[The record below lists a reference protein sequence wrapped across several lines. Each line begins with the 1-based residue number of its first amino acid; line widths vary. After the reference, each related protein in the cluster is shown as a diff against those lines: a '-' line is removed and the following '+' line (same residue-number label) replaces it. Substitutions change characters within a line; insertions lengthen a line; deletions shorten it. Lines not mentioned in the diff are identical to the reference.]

1 MAFDIL
7 PSTFEEAGKAVKFMN
22 ETSAIEALALYR
34 HLIQHYG
41 HIVKNPLAFDSEKV
55 AFYKARGHSPSDHTH
70 IESDGTSRVW
80 TEAEW
85 EDHIIEH
92 MPHPD
97 VYNIDLSYIGKR
109 REEYPSEEEQ
119 LDAFYKSLKY
129 MKDRGTDI
137 GPDGDSIVLK
147 IAAVKEK
154 YPKPTT
160 L

>member
-1 MAFDIL
+1 MAK
-7 PSTFEEAGKAVKFMN
+7 PT
-22 ETSAIEALALYR
+22 
-34 HLIQHYG
+34 YG
-41 HIVKNPLAFDSEKV
+41 ISKTLRTVADSEKI

-129 MKDRGTDI
+129 MKDRGTDL
-137 GPDGDSIVLK
+137 GPDGEAMILK
-147 IAAVKEK
+147 IAPVKEK